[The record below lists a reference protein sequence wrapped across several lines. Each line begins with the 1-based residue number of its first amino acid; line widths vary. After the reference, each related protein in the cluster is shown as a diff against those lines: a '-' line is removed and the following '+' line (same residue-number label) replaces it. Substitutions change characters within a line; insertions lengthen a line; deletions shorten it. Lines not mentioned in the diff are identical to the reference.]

1 MTGSPKDP
9 IDRVTPKQRELVHGV
24 LEGKTLAQATIDAG
38 YVSKAP
44 GKLGS
49 ENLRKPDT
57 LAYFRK
63 CLAESGLTPEYAARK
78 MLEGIETASSYGLS
92 KFGDS
97 VELGPDWHARA
108 KLLDMAVKAMGGYPD
123 PRIEQNVGT
132 QNVLVIRPEQSPL
145 AALDPFSQQQDNGVS
160 G

>member
-1 MTGSPKDP
+1 MTGAPKDP
-9 IDRVTPKQRELVHGV
+9 IDNVTPKQRELVHGV
-24 LEGKTLAQATIDAG
+24 LGGKTLAQATIDAG

-57 LAYFRK
+57 LAYMRK
-63 CLAESGLTPEYAARK
+63 CLSEAGLTPETIASKLTQGINEANQYALSRD
-78 MLEGIETASSYGLS
+78 GIAVT
-92 KFGDS
+92 
-97 VELGPDWHARA
+97 LGPDWHARA
-108 KLLDMAVKAMGGYPD
+108 KMLDMAMKAQGGYPD

-145 AALDPFSQQQDNGVS
+145 AALDPFSQPQE
-160 G
+160 